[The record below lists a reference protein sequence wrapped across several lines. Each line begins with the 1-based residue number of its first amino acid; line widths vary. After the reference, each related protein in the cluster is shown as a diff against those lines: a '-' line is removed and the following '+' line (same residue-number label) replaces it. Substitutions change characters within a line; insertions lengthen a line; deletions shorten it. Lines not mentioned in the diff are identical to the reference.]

1 VVHRLNKGS
10 AIGGNQ
16 QVSTLARAHTVIR
29 GRLTW
34 NGAECIALRIVH
46 VVVVDD
52 LLVGGKKKRQS
63 RRDTI
68 KSVFPHSQN
77 TCFMSLVMCAC
88 LLVFTSMLHYRQYSG
103 EKRGEILG
111 KKNHEKETHHAS
123 HHARTLPCTK
133 KPKVVLDGGI

>member
-52 LLVGGKKKRQS
+52 LLVGGGKKAAIEERHNKIS
-63 RRDTI
+63 F
-68 KSVFPHSQN
+68 SP
-77 TCFMSLVMCAC
+77 LPEY
-88 LLVFTSMLHYRQYSG
+88 MLHVTC
-103 EKRGEILG
+103 
-111 KKNHEKETHHAS
+111 HVCVF
-123 HHARTLPCTK
+123 ARFYVDVALQA
-133 KPKVVLDGGI
+133 VQW